1 MIARPEHGRAALL
14 IGAALLALLLA
25 LQILSASHRAPA
37 SGQAADPG
45 AAIILRR
52 GNGPEPESLDPQGA
66 RSEAALT
73 ILRDLYEGLMTVGP
87 GAAPVL
93 AAAARYELSAD
104 GKTYTFHLR
113 KSARWSNGESVVA
126 ADFVAGWRR
135 LVDPRSGSPYAGLLA
150 PVRGAA
156 AITSGTAPVS
166 TLAVHAA
173 DPATLVVELLRPTP
187 YFLGICTH
195 PATFPVNRASLA
207 AHGRFFAK
215 PGVMVSN
222 GAFVLTRW
230 DFGSH
235 LVALRNRYYWDD
247 AATHLDGV
255 EYYSIPEPAAE
266 LRAYRAGELDVTS
279 TIPPAQSLWI
289 QRHLRQDLHVAP
301 QLAVYYL
308 GFNLTRPPFSNNPRL
323 RQALAMTIDRGR
335 LVQSVTGAGELP
347 AYGLVPPGTHG
358 YLPPVPEY
366 AAWPM
371 ARRMARARELLYE
384 PGAPPPPKRI
394 ELRYN
399 TGELHGRI
407 ALAVAAMWK
416 ESLGIETTLH
426 AEEFKVLLQ
435 DIERGD
441 VSQVFRASWVG
452 DYDDA
457 YSFLQLLQSTG
468 IDPPKYSSAAYDA
481 LLARAADESDAGRRQ
496 TLLRQAEQLMLADQP
511 LVPLYFYVAKHLVSP
526 RLQGWEDNIMNVVYS
541 KQLTK
546 SD

>member
-1 MIARPEHGRAALL
+1 VIARPDLGRAVLL
-14 IGAALLALLLA
+14 IGAALLASLLA
-25 LQILSASHRAPA
+25 LQIYFARHRAPA
-37 SGQAADPG
+37 AGQTADLG
-45 AAIILRR
+45 AALILRR
-52 GNGPEPESLDPQGA
+52 GNGPEPESLDPQAA

-73 ILRDLYEGLMTVGP
+73 ILRDLYEGLMAVGP
-87 GAAPVL
+87 GAAPVP
-93 AAAARYELSAD
+93 AAAASYELSAD

-113 KSARWSNGESVVA
+113 KAHWSNGQTVVA
-126 ADFVAGWRR
+126 EDFVAAWRR
-135 LVDPRSGSPYAGLLA
+135 LVDPHGGFPYAGLLA

-156 AITSGTAPVS
+156 AITAGIAPVS
-166 TLAVHAA
+166 TLAVRAP
-173 DPATLVVELLRPTP
+173 DPATLVVDLLRPTP
-187 YFLGICTH
+187 YFLGICAH

-207 AHGRFFAK
+207 AHGRTFAK

-235 LVALRNRYYWDD
+235 LVAVRNRYYWDD
-247 AATHLDGV
+247 AATHLDSV

-279 TIPPAQSLWI
+279 TIPPAQYPWI
-289 QRHLRQDLHVAP
+289 ERHLRDDLHIAP

-308 GFNLTRPPFSNNPRL
+308 GFNLSRPPFANNPNL
-323 RQALAMTIDRGR
+323 RQALAMTIDRER
-335 LVQSVTGAGELP
+335 LVKSVTGAGELP
-347 AYGLVPPGTHG
+347 AYGLVPPGTRG
-358 YLPPVPEY
+358 YSPPPPDY

-371 ARRMARARELLYE
+371 ARRVARARELLHE
-384 PGAPPPPKRI
+384 PGAPPPPARI

-416 ESLGIETTLH
+416 ASLGIETTLH

-457 YSFLQLLQSTG
+457 YSFLQLLQSGG
-468 IDPPKYSSAAYDA
+468 IDPPKYSSTAYDA
-481 LLARAADESDAGRRQ
+481 LLARAADEGDAGRRQ
-496 TLLRQAEQLMLADQP
+496 TLLRQAEQLMLGDQP
-511 LVPLYFYVAKHLVSP
+511 VVPLYFYVAKHLVSP
-526 RLQGWEDNIMNVVYS
+526 RLHGWNDNIMNVVYS

-546 SD
+546 LE